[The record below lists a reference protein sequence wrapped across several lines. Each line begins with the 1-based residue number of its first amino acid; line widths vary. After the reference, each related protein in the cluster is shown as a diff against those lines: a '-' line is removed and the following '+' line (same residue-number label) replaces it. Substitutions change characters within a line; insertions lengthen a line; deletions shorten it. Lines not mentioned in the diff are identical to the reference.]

1 MLNRAFEPRALVRNP
16 AQSKSSLGSESTKIF
31 LACGKPALD
40 SFGRGPY
47 NGLASPAP
55 FLMTTEGKL
64 IERILR
70 RVPSRGRGAGLRI
83 GAGDDA
89 AVLRPRRGAEWV
101 LTCDTFLEN
110 VHFLGPIHPPQAVG
124 YKALAR
130 ATSDLAAMG
139 AVPRLFLLSLALPAH
154 RATAWF
160 GGFLTGMARAARR
173 FGLVLAG
180 GDTAQSAT
188 IAISV
193 TVLGEVAPGRAAL
206 RSRARP
212 GDLLCVSGRLGAAQL
227 GLELVL
233 RGMYR
238 ERRWRSLLGPHLS
251 PPLRLALGQWLARE
265 RLVSAMIDT
274 SDGLSTDLQ
283 HLCRSSGVGARL
295 WADRVPAVRVPP
307 ALRERGFDPLELALH
322 GGEDYE
328 LLFTV
333 PRRLSGRIPKAY
345 RGVSLTQIGEIVR
358 GRAMVLV
365 EKDGRESPLKPR
377 GWDHFRAAQKR

>member
-1 MLNRAFEPRALVRNP
+1 MRIEHR
-16 AQSKSSLGSESTKIF
+16 
-31 LACGKPALD
+31 
-40 SFGRGPY
+40 
-47 NGLASPAP
+47 
-55 FLMTTEGKL
+55 FLMTTEAKL

-70 RVPSRGRGAGLRI
+70 RVPSRTALGRRVGLRT

-89 AVLRPRRGAEWV
+89 AVFRPPRGAEWV
-101 LTCDTFLEN
+101 LTCDAFLEN
-110 VHFLGPIHPPQAVG
+110 AHFLVPVHPPHAVG

-139 AVPRLFLLSLALPAH
+139 AAPRFFLLCLALPSP
-154 RATAWF
+154 RATSWL
-160 GGFLTGMARAARR
+160 GGFLAGMARAARR

-188 IAISV
+188 IAISI
-193 TVLGEVAPGRAAL
+193 TVVGEVAPGRAVL
-206 RSRARP
+206 RSGARA
-212 GDLLCVSGRLGAAQL
+212 GDLLYVSGRLGAAQL

-238 ERRWRSLLGPHLS
+238 ERRWQPMLQPHLY
-251 PPLRLALGQWLARE
+251 PPLRLELGQWLARR

-283 HLCRSSGVGARL
+283 HLCQSSGVGARL
-295 WADRVPAVRVPP
+295 WAERIPAVRVPP
-307 ALRERGFDPLELALH
+307 ELRERGFDPLEMALH

-333 PRRLSGRIPKAY
+333 PRRFARQLPRTY
-345 RGVSLTQIGEIVR
+345 RGASLTQIGEIVR
-358 GRAMVLV
+358 GRAVVLTGP
-365 EKDGRESPLKPR
+365 DGRTAPLEAR
-377 GWDHFRAAQKR
+377 GWDHFRANRNR